1 MENNEGDDPVP
12 RTSST
17 DVSRPSLPSKD
28 SIVSSVQEVMMEE
41 WEHVRSE
48 YGNLPEIPQA
58 KKAKVSASNCC
69 PLPSVA
75 SGNQQEDDTFLVSH
89 SNH

>member
-1 MENNEGDDPVP
+1 METNEGDDPVP
-12 RTSST
+12 KTLSTGLSST
-17 DVSRPSLPSKD
+17 SLASKD

-41 WEHVRSE
+41 WEHVRTE

-58 KKAKVSASNCC
+58 KKPKVSVSNCC

-75 SGNQQEDDTFLVSH
+75 SGSKQEDDAFLVSY
-89 SNH
+89 